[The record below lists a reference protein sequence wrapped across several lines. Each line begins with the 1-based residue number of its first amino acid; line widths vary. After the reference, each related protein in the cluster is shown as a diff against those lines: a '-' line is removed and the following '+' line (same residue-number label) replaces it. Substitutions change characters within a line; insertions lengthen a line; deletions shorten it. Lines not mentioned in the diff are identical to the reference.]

1 VTLTTAV
8 KTVVGGVMPM
18 PQFRKS
24 GTAWERRLEDYA
36 YTVGLD
42 RPGLAWEFLRRN
54 ARYIHDVQDNPST
67 ISKAALHSSGAQVF
81 TLRQREMLAES
92 WGLVAPV
99 DPTKCAGDAT
109 MFWLPSR
116 MNSIIPCHANA
127 SNDNHAE
134 TVNLSHF
141 RGQKSVLV
149 TSAGEYL
156 VIRDHHNTARLIIK
170 GKSILTGDCVFSFS
184 FDGIEN
190 AISRLHALRELR
202 QLMCVSQSSSSLNR
216 PSDTKYRDYLVALDG
231 YLAQRSYRDIAE
243 VLYGSDRVKEVW
255 TNETRHLKDKVRRAV
270 QAGIELMNGGYVKLL
285 N

>member
-1 VTLTTAV
+1 VTLTTTV
-8 KTVVGGVMPM
+8 KTVGGGVMPM
-18 PQFRKS
+18 PQVRLT

-54 ARYIHDVQDNPST
+54 ASYIHDVQDNPSS
-67 ISKAALHSSGAQVF
+67 IPKAALHSSGAQVF
-81 TLRQREMLAES
+81 TLRQREMLAEN
-92 WGLVAPV
+92 WGLVTPV

-109 MFWLPSR
+109 IFWLSSR

-127 SNDNHAE
+127 SNDNRAE
-134 TVNLSHF
+134 TINLSQF
-141 RGQKSVLV
+141 KGQKFVLL

-156 VIRDHHNTARLIIK
+156 VIRDHHNTARLIIT

-184 FDGIEN
+184 FVGIEN
-190 AISRLHALRELR
+190 AISRLHVLRDL
-202 QLMCVSQSSSSLNR
+202 QQVMSASPKLSTPVWSSNC
-216 PSDTKYRDYLVALDG
+216 KYRDYLVALDG
-231 YLAQRSYRDIAE
+231 HLAHRTYRDIAE
-243 VLYGSDRVKEVW
+243 VLYGSERVKDVW

-270 QAGIELMNGGYVKLL
+270 QAGIELMNGGYLKLL